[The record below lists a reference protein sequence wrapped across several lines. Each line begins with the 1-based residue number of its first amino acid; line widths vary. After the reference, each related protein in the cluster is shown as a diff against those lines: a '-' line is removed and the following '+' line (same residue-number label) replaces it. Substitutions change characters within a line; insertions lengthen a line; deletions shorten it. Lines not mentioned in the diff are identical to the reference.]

1 MAKISDLFMAG
12 IDELEK
18 SWGWFLALGM
28 LLMILGVACVGMAR
42 TATTV
47 SILIFGWILVLS
59 GLVWFLSVFL
69 ARGWGGFFLYLLNA
83 IICGATGYLLL
94 THPNAGAAAITMMLA
109 LLFIV
114 GGIFRTTVASLIQ
127 FPRWRWTLFSGVV
140 AVILGIVLLANWPA
154 ASTFFIGMAI
164 GINLILDGSA
174 LMGFAGAIR
183 SLYRA
188 QVYRSA

>member
-28 LLMILGVACVGMAR
+28 LLMVLGVVCVGTAR
-42 TATTV
+42 TATTI
-47 SILIFGWILVLS
+47 SILVFGWMLVLS
-59 GLVWFLSVFL
+59 GLVWFVSAFL
-69 ARGWGGFFLYLLNA
+69 ARAWGGFLLQVLNA
-83 IICGATGYLLL
+83 IICGVAGYLLL
-94 THPNAGAAAITMMLA
+94 SHPNAGAAAITMVLA

-114 GGIFRTTVASLIQ
+114 GGIFRTLAASLMQ
-127 FPRWRWTLFSGVV
+127 FPRWTWTLFSGVV
-140 AVILGIVLLANWPA
+140 AVILGMLLLAKWPA

-164 GINLILDGSA
+164 GIDLILDGSA

-183 SLYRA
+183 TLYRA
-188 QVYRSA
+188 QAYRSA